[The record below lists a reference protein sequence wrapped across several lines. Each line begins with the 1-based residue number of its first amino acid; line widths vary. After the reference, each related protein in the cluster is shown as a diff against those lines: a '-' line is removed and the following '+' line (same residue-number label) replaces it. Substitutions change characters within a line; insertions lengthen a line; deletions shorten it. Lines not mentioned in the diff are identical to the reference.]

1 MNKFDRA
8 VNKKANELIEKNLPG
23 EEIYEET
30 FNKFKTIARAMIR
43 EESRGVKPSDNP
55 KSLYQ
60 KTWKTANK
68 YGDLKKTN

>member
-8 VNKKANELIEKNLPG
+8 VNKKTYELILENFPDQ
-23 EEIYEET
+23 EVDEET
-30 FNKFKTIARAMIR
+30 YKKFLTIARAMIR
-43 EESRGVKPSDNP
+43 TEMRGIKQSDNP

-68 YGDLKKTN
+68 YGDINKKY

>member
-8 VNKKANELIEKNLPG
+8 VNKKTCELIFENFPDQ
-23 EEIYEET
+23 EVDEET
-30 FNKFKTIARAMIR
+30 YKKFLTIARAMIR
-43 EESRGVKPSDNP
+43 TEMRGIKQSDNP

-68 YGDLKKTN
+68 YGDLKKTT